1 MCDYDLVRHL
11 LAPALAG
18 RDVLDPAVQADLAR
32 NHVMGV
38 RSRVKYECTTEGVH
52 ITGGAHPRT
61 IRWEDLDQLTNF
73 DEIEDSTETEVEP
86 C

>member
-1 MCDYDLVRHL
+1 MCDAEFVKFL

-18 RDVLDPAVQADLAR
+18 RDVLDPTVQADLVR
-32 NHVMGV
+32 NRVMGV

-52 ITGGAHPRT
+52 ITGGAHPRV
-61 IRWEDLDQLTNF
+61 IRWEDLDQLTIF